1 MNVVKAVG
9 WRKLRFRFD
18 WTLTLSALTVAGLGL
33 VNLWSA
39 VHERQ
44 TNLFSQQISW
54 LGLGAAVFLGVA
66 MSDYRN
72 IARLGYIMQ
81 GVGVALLLG
90 VLLFGKMV
98 GGGRRWFDLGPFH
111 LQPSELMQLLTIVA
125 LGKYLND
132 SPAFEER
139 SWRQLAI
146 PVAIVSAPVLLI
158 AKQPDFGTAFL
169 LLLIFFTIMMT
180 ARLKLKTL
188 LAIMGLATLAAFP
201 IYQHLLHEYQRKR
214 VEAFF
219 NPNSEGAYQARQALH
234 AIGSGRFIGKG
245 FLHGTQIRLRH
256 FPALWTDFPFAVWAE
271 EWGFVGCTVLLLA
284 YLVVILWILKIAGEA
299 RDRFGATVCVGVAA
313 MIFWHVLINVGMVSG
328 TLPVVGVTLPLISY
342 GGSSLLSFGLALGAL
357 LSLTRKRK
365 PGNDI

>member
-44 TNLFSQQISW
+44 SNLFSQQISW

-66 MSDYRN
+66 RSITATSRASATSVTRRRGAAGGR
-72 IARLGYIMQ
+72 ARVRQ
-81 GVGVALLLG
+81 
-90 VLLFGKMV
+90 
-98 GGGRRWFDLGPFH
+98 GGGRRAALVRSGPFH
-111 LQPSELMQLLTIVA
+111 LQPSELMQLLTIIA

-132 SPAFEER
+132 SPALEGR
-139 SWRQLAI
+139 TWRHLAI
-146 PVAIVSAPVLLI
+146 PVLIVSLPVLLI
-158 AKQPDFGTAFL
+158 AKQPDFGTAFV
-169 LLLIFFTIMMT
+169 LLLIFFSIMMT

-188 LAIMGLATLAAFP
+188 GAIVGLAMLAAFP
-201 IYQHLLHEYQRKR
+201 IYKHVLHEYQRKR

-219 NPNSEGAYQARQALH
+219 NPNSEGAYQARQALN
-234 AIGSGRFIGKG
+234 AIGSGRFFGKG

-271 EWGFVGCTVLLLA
+271 EWGFVGCFVLLMA
-284 YLVVILWILKIAGEA
+284 YLVLILWILKIAGEA

-313 MIFWHVLINVGMVSG
+313 MLFWHVIINIGMVSG
-328 TLPVVGVTLPLISY
+328 ILPVVGVTLPLISY
-342 GGSSLLSFGLALGAL
+342 GGSSILTTAAALGL
-357 LSLTRKRK
+357 VMNVSVRRFSY
-365 PGNDI
+365 